1 MAKGI
6 QMDMR
11 FLTAIPVYNEESTL
25 SETLKRVRD
34 FSNEILVIDDG
45 STDATSALLS
55 SHSQLKVI
63 RHEKNRGYGGALIT
77 AFEYAIADGGYEALL
92 TMDCDGQHDPSRAL
106 SLINGLVDADIVS
119 GSRYL
124 DHFSTDVEAPNDR
137 LEVNRIIT
145 LEINKLLSLKLT
157 DSFCGYKAYRISAL
171 SRLNITE
178 NGWGMP
184 LQLWV
189 QAARLGL
196 KIVEVAV
203 PRIYLDPSRSFG
215 PVLSDPNQRL
225 LYYREVISR
234 EVLLSFPLASVDS
247 DT

>member
-1 MAKGI
+1 M
-6 QMDMR
+6 
-11 FLTAIPVYNEESTL
+11 
-25 SETLKRVRD
+25 
-34 FSNEILVIDDG
+34 
-45 STDATSALLS
+45 
-55 SHSQLKVI
+55 
-63 RHEKNRGYGGALIT
+63 
-77 AFEYAIADGGYEALL
+77 
-92 TMDCDGQHDPSRAL
+92 
-106 SLINGLVDADIVS
+106 
-119 GSRYL
+119 

-145 LEINKLLSLKLT
+145 REINGLLGFKLT

-215 PVLSDPNQRL
+215 PVLNDPNQRL
-225 LYYREVISR
+225 QYYREVISR
-234 EVLLSFPLASVDS
+234 EILLSPPLVSVDS

>member
-1 MAKGI
+1 
-6 QMDMR
+6 MDIR
-11 FLTAIPVYNEESTL
+11 FLTAIPVYNEETTL
-25 SETLKRVRD
+25 LETLKRVRD
-34 FSNEILVIDDG
+34 FSNDILVIDDG
-45 STDATSALLS
+45 STDATSALLN
-55 SHSQLKVI
+55 SHPQLKVI
-63 RHEKNRGYGGALIT
+63 RHEKNRGYSGALIT
-77 AFEYAIADGGYEALL
+77 AFEYAIAHGGYEALL

-106 SLINGLVDADIVS
+106 LLIKGLVDADIVS

-145 LEINKLLSLKLT
+145 QEINGLLGLNLT
-157 DSFCGYKAYRISAL
+157 DSFCGYKAYRMSAL

-215 PVLSDPNQRL
+215 PVLNDPNQRL
-225 LYYREVISR
+225 QYYREVISR
-234 EVLLSFPLASVDS
+234 EILLSSPLVSVDS

>member
-1 MAKGI
+1 
-6 QMDMR
+6 MDIR
-11 FLTAIPVYNEESTL
+11 FLTAIPVYNEETTL
-25 SETLKRVRD
+25 LETLKRVRD
-34 FSNEILVIDDG
+34 FSNDILVIDDG
-45 STDATSALLS
+45 STDATSALLN
-55 SHSQLKVI
+55 SHPQLKVI

-77 AFEYAIADGGYEALL
+77 AFEYAIAHGDYEALL

-106 SLINGLVDADIVS
+106 SLIKGLVDADIVS

-145 LEINKLLSLKLT
+145 REINGLLGFKLT

-215 PVLSDPNQRL
+215 PVLNDPNQRL
-225 LYYREVISR
+225 QYYREVISR
-234 EVLLSFPLASVDS
+234 EILLSPPLVSVDS

>member
-1 MAKGI
+1 
-6 QMDMR
+6 MDIR
-11 FLTAIPVYNEESTL
+11 FLTAIPVYNEETTL
-25 SETLKRVRD
+25 LETLKRVRD
-34 FSNEILVIDDG
+34 FSNDILVIDDG
-45 STDATSALLS
+45 STDATSALLN
-55 SHSQLKVI
+55 SHPQLKVI
-63 RHEKNRGYGGALIT
+63 RHEKNRGYSGALIT
-77 AFEYAIADGGYEALL
+77 AFEYAIAHGGYEALL

-106 SLINGLVDADIVS
+106 LLIKGLVDADIVS

-145 LEINKLLSLKLT
+145 QEINGLLGLNLT
-157 DSFCGYKAYRISAL
+157 DSFCGYKAYRMSAL

-215 PVLSDPNQRL
+215 PVLNDPNQRL
-225 LYYREVISR
+225 QYYREVISR
-234 EVLLSFPLASVDS
+234 EILLSPPLVSVDL